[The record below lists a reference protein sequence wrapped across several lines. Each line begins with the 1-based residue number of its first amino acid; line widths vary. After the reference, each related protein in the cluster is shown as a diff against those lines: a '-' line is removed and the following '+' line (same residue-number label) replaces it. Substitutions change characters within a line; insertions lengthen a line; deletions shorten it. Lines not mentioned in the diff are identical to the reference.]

1 MDRFAKAGAAARA
14 IMALM
19 RQHFPAAGPVAV
31 LAVSVGTAL
40 RVPKA
45 RVLSARAAAF
55 PAARLRLVSVMAAA
69 MEVAAPLLRA
79 FLIQGS
85 LVYLAARAEPQA
97 VLLDL
102 DNERCFPHGGPCT
115 AEALGALIRGFR
127 DGTAPSAP
135 LAPPSEEQEEEAEKK
150 EEPAAAAEDDKCV
163 GGVCKR

>member
-19 RQHFPAAGPVAV
+19 RQQFPAAGAVAV
-31 LAVSVGTAL
+31 LALSVGTAL

-45 RVLSARAAAF
+45 WVLSARAAAM

-79 FLIQGS
+79 LLVQGS

-97 VLLDL
+97 
-102 DNERCFPHGGPCT
+102 
-115 AEALGALIRGFR
+115 R
-127 DGTAPSAP
+127 D
-135 LAPPSEEQEEEAEKK
+135 
-150 EEPAAAAEDDKCV
+150 
-163 GGVCKR
+163 